1 MGIICLRALWI
12 SRRKSDSKLNAYL
25 VFHTG
30 CLGAFNVIG
39 LVTDALSYK
48 LLLVSA
54 KEISHQRVC
63 FAQYPADD
71 LLFQIEQIG
80 SRLSHISLV
89 SNIAFGLSGLLTD
102 VMLVSTIIHAQ
113 FLLQSVD

>member
-1 MGIICLRALWI
+1 MGLICLRALWI

-102 VMLVSTIIHAQ
+102 VMLVSTIIYTRS
-113 FLLQSVD
+113 LLQPVD

>member
-1 MGIICLRALWI
+1 M
-12 SRRKSDSKLNAYL
+12 
-25 VFHTG
+25 
-30 CLGAFNVIG
+30 IG
-39 LVTDALSYK
+39 LATDALSYK

-63 FAQYPADD
+63 FTHYPADD
-71 LLFQIEQIG
+71 LLLQIEQIS
-80 SRLSHISLV
+80 SRLTHLSLV

-113 FLLQSVD
+113 FLLQSID

>member
-1 MGIICLRALWI
+1 M
-12 SRRKSDSKLNAYL
+12 
-25 VFHTG
+25 
-30 CLGAFNVIG
+30 IG

-63 FAQYPADD
+63 FTHYPADD
-71 LLFQIEQIG
+71 LLLQIEQIS
-80 SRLSHISLV
+80 SRLTHLSLV

-102 VMLVSTIIHAQ
+102 VMLVSTMDHNSRTIPP
-113 FLLQSVD
+113 SVRRLTTGRFGVADRYGNSHFMRDQT